1 MNLRVIVTGAALA
14 GLALAFF
21 FGMATIAPK
30 SNDPVAMM
38 QTVGTVS
45 GGVGVLGLVLVVF
58 GVARKKR

>member
-1 MNLRVIVTGAALA
+1 
-14 GLALAFF
+14 
-21 FGMATIAPK
+21 
-30 SNDPVAMM
+30 MM